1 MCFRSIAF
9 PRIDYIGGISSREQ
23 PFPGRTTPVF
33 DGAHGPPYQG
43 KWYGKAPLL
52 TRRILQV
59 GLDEAGYAPT
69 LGPLVVTRVRL
80 ERPAA
85 PPDLY
90 ERLSGLVS
98 RKRAGRA
105 GRGPAPLHVTDSKK
119 VHNSSRGVAALE
131 RSILPFLRVA
141 LAGVEGRAEA
151 DGLTDL
157 GLAGALSGGGVDIR
171 GLDWYAGAPEALPV
185 AADPCDVDASSERLA
200 GALGSAG
207 LSGLDIRSRVV
218 TARELN
224 LAIAGGL
231 NKAEF
236 LVEVVAGLIAPLPGE
251 LAPARDAGTA
261 PPPETPRE
269 ATVLVDRMGGRRDYR
284 ALLGLAFPGASTRE
298 LSRGER
304 LSSYS
309 VEGPAGEAAWRCGVT
324 FACGAE
330 DTCMTVALAS
340 MVSKYVREL
349 LMARL
354 NRWFAARIPGLEAT
368 AGYPVDARRFLRDT
382 AALREC
388 GTVADDAFI
397 RAR

>member
-1 MCFRSIAF
+1 
-9 PRIDYIGGISSREQ
+9 
-23 PFPGRTTPVF
+23 
-33 DGAHGPPYQG
+33 
-43 KWYGKAPLL
+43 
-52 TRRILQV
+52 V

-80 ERPAA
+80 GRPAP

-90 ERLSGLVS
+90 ERLRGVVS
-98 RKRAGRA
+98 KTRAARA
-105 GRGPAPLHVTDSKK
+105 RGSGPAPLHVADSKK
-119 VHNSSRGVAALE
+119 VHSSSKGVAALE
-131 RSILPFLRVA
+131 RSVLPFLRVA
-141 LAGVEGRAEA
+141 LAGVEGGAEA

-157 GLAGALSGGGVDIR
+157 GLAEALSRGGADLP

-185 AADPCDVDASSERLA
+185 AADPSEVDDSSERLA
-200 GALGSAG
+200 KALGAAG

-224 LAIAGGL
+224 RAIAEGL

-236 LVEVVAGLIAPLPGE
+236 LVEVVAGLIAPLAKE
-251 LAPARDAGTA
+251 LAESTSS
-261 PPPETPRE
+261 PEGPSE

-284 ALLGLAFPGASTRE
+284 ALLGLAFPDASTHE
-298 LSRGER
+298 LVRGER

-309 VEGPAGEAAWRCGVT
+309 VEGPGGEASGGKVTGGAWRCGVS

-330 DTCMTVALAS
+330 DTCMTVAVAS

-349 LMARL
+349 LMGRL
-354 NRWFAARIPGLEAT
+354 NRWFAARVPGLRAT

-382 AALREC
+382 ADFRARAS
-388 GTVADDAFI
+388 VADGALI
-397 RAR
+397 RSR

>member
-1 MCFRSIAF
+1 
-9 PRIDYIGGISSREQ
+9 
-23 PFPGRTTPVF
+23 
-33 DGAHGPPYQG
+33 
-43 KWYGKAPLL
+43 
-52 TRRILQV
+52 V

-80 ERPAA
+80 ERSEA

-90 ERLSGLVS
+90 ERLRGVVT
-98 RKRAGRA
+98 RKRAGRPR
-105 GRGPAPLHVTDSKK
+105 GCGPAPLHVADSKK
-119 VHNSSRGVAALE
+119 VHSSSKGVAALE
-131 RSILPFLRVA
+131 RSVLPFLRVA

-157 GLAGALSGGGVDIR
+157 GLAEALSGGGADLP
-171 GLDWYAGAPEALPV
+171 GLDWYAGGPEALPI
-185 AADPCDVDASSERLA
+185 AADPRDVEASFERLA
-200 GALGSAG
+200 RALGSAE

-224 LAIAGGL
+224 RAIAGGL

-236 LVEVVAGLIAPLPGE
+236 LVEVVADLIAPLAGE
-251 LAPARDAGTA
+251 LAESTSS
-261 PPPETPRE
+261 PEGPSE

-284 ALLGLAFPGASTRE
+284 ALLGLAFPDAATHE
-298 LSRGER
+298 LVRGER

-309 VEGPAGEAAWRCGVT
+309 VEGPGCEASGGEATGGAWRCGVS

-330 DTCMTVALAS
+330 DTCMTVAIAS
-340 MVSKYVREL
+340 MVSKYVRET

-354 NRWFAARIPGLEAT
+354 NRWFAARVPGLKAT

-382 AALREC
+382 AAFRAHGAVED
-388 GTVADDAFI
+388 GVFI
-397 RAR
+397 RSR